1 MALPLDLARRIQ
13 GATPGEAWQTIL
25 DYAWSVCAEP
35 ITIDS
40 PTKEVMRRER
50 ELYPLDLYLATAG
63 YDLWPQMESCAPR
76 NTKALASWWS
86 QGDRKSRRLNS
97 SHLVISYA

>member
-13 GATPGEAWQTIL
+13 SEAPREAWRTIL

-35 ITIDS
+35 ITID
-40 PTKEVMRRER
+40 PPMKEVMRRDR
-50 ELYPLDLYLATAG
+50 EHLPLDLYLATAA

-76 NTKALASWWS
+76 NTQALTSWWLCDARS
-86 QGDRKSRRLNS
+86 
-97 SHLVISYA
+97 